1 MKTVTYPL
9 LGISASMKAGAT
21 PKNVHY
27 DVDVAYDKTQ
37 VKSKLDAKVG
47 TKHPSDYS
55 VDFEVREN
63 TWNWMVKMYIK
74 RQWWQSHSSF
84 LSHIS
89 CIVLKHVSLVSFKK
103 RKKKC

>member
-1 MKTVTYPL
+1 
-9 LGISASMKAGAT
+9 MKAGAT

-37 VKSKLDAKVG
+37 VKSKLDAKAG

-63 TWNWMVKMYIK
+63 TYETE
-74 RQWWQSHSSF
+74 
-84 LSHIS
+84 
-89 CIVLKHVSLVSFKK
+89 
-103 RKKKC
+103 

>member
-37 VKSKLDAKVG
+37 VKSKLDAKAG

-63 TWNWMVKMYIK
+63 TWNWMAKRYIA
-74 RQWWQSHSSF
+74 SSF
-84 LSHIS
+84 CHTFLA
-89 CIVLKHVSLVSFKK
+89 LF
-103 RKKKC
+103 

>member
-1 MKTVTYPL
+1 
-9 LGISASMKAGAT
+9 MKAGAT

-37 VKSKLDAKVG
+37 VKSKLDAKAG

-63 TWNWMVKMYIK
+63 TYETE
-74 RQWWQSHSSF
+74 WQKGS
-84 LSHIS
+84 
-89 CIVLKHVSLVSFKK
+89 
-103 RKKKC
+103 